1 MCSAKSLAAA
11 QEGNSG
17 RSPVRAEQG
26 VGVWGGCGEGLQSK
40 DQTDSHPVLGQSLI
54 CRLVG
59 IQFSE
64 GLAQGAERCNR
75 RQKTERESRV
85 GGGWHFKGSTGP
97 GDCHPSVTGAV
108 AKKRSSTSQVF
119 NHDNDPQLVDRQ
131 SHFHFTREEPG
142 VWGGGGSAQDD
153 S

>member
-1 MCSAKSLAAA
+1 MSCQGYWGREIWAKLFEAVSTVGSGWVRFPERGRLVMCSAKSLAAA

-17 RSPVRAEQG
+17 RSPVRGEQG

-75 RQKTERESRV
+75 RQKTERE
-85 GGGWHFKGSTGP
+85 
-97 GDCHPSVTGAV
+97 
-108 AKKRSSTSQVF
+108 
-119 NHDNDPQLVDRQ
+119 L
-131 SHFHFTREEPG
+131 
-142 VWGGGGSAQDD
+142 
-153 S
+153 